1 MKNSRNLGI
10 GVALLPLPHLPAQV
24 KEVCLLHVGIV
35 QIIEEVA
42 FLSFT

>member
-10 GVALLPLPHLPAQV
+10 GVALLPLPHLPAHV
-24 KEVCLLHVGIV
+24 KVCLLHVGIV

-42 FLSFT
+42 FLSFA